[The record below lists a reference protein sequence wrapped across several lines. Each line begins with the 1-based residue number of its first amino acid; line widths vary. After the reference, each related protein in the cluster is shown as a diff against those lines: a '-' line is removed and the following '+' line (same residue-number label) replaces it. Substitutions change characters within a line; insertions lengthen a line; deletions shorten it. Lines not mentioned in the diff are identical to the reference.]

1 MRKDMRENKQMHK
14 EGGKRSIRLPY
25 WYIITF
31 FLSSFSHL
39 SATIRRTFSYYY
51 YHLLTQNEIKSRHI
65 LEIDFFLN
73 IEIIQSVDSYFFFSN
88 EQVYAKQITLFICL
102 ISSLLLFWVCRLTFL
117 PYWRHLLC
125 PPCILDI
132 CCFWSFVRIL
142 HRNNVHI

>member
-25 WYIITF
+25 WYIVAF

-39 SATIRRTFSYYY
+39 SATIRRTFSCYY
-51 YHLLTQNEIKSRHI
+51 YHSLTQNEIKSRHI
-65 LEIDFFLN
+65 LEIDFFFKYRGYSSCWKL
-73 IEIIQSVDSYFFFSN
+73 FFFPN

-102 ISSLLLFWVCRLTFL
+102 ISSLHPFWVCRLTFL

-125 PPCILDI
+125 PLCILDI